1 MTGRRLLEVQY
12 KPGEEL
18 VFRFNTQR
26 LGILSEATRGHLRN
40 ANKEFLLAL
49 RSVIDRSID
58 RMEHEQEKGSARG
71 RQRQRVVVEEEESP
85 RRGRGR
91 RRVQTEET
99 PG

>member
-26 LGILSEATRGHLRN
+26 LGILPETTRGHLRN

-49 RSVIDRSID
+49 RSVIDRSIE
-58 RMEHEQEKGSARG
+58 RMEHGAERG
-71 RQRQRVVVEEEESP
+71 RRRQRVHVEEERP
-85 RRGRGR
+85 ARGRGR
-91 RRVQTEET
+91 RVPVEET
-99 PG
+99 PE